1 MRVTMTVLLAAA
13 SIALA
18 GPAFALDRHVKVVNH
33 TSEVM
38 TKFQASNIKHKNW
51 EEDILGRDTLN
62 PGSSVR
68 VNISDGTGG
77 CMFDLRATFE
87 DGQTV
92 VRNGV
97 NVCKVGTWTI
107 N

>member
-1 MRVTMTVLLAAA
+1 MRTLKIVILAAMA
-13 SIALA
+13 TAFA
-18 GPAFALDRHVKVVNH
+18 GPAFASDRHVKVVNN

-51 EEDILGRDTLN
+51 EEDILGQDTLN

-68 VNISDGTGG
+68 VNINDGSSS